1 MSYNPF
7 TLENK
12 TVIVTGAS
20 SGIGRQCA
28 IDCSKM
34 GARIIMVARNKER
47 LNETLSQMDGDN
59 HIMEVVDLSQL
70 DNISPMFTSILEKVG
85 KVDGL
90 VHSAGMEK
98 TSPLKLL
105 KPEDYDQVMRVNA
118 LSAFE
123 MCRYLSNK
131 KYCNESASLVFIS
144 SITAVVGRS
153 GVTAYS
159 ASKGALVA
167 ATRSMALE
175 LASKKIRV
183 NCISPGT
190 ILTPLMQNYLA
201 TLTEEQYAKRVS
213 GFPLGLGKTTDISN
227 ACIYLLSDA
236 SQWVT
241 GQNIV
246 VDGGYTI
253 Q

>member
-1 MSYNPF
+1 MYNPF

-12 TVIVTGAS
+12 TIIVTGAS

-28 IDCSKM
+28 IDCSKV
-34 GARIIMVARNKER
+34 GARVIMVARNEER
-47 LNETLSQMDGDN
+47 LHETLSQMDGDN
-59 HIMEVVDLSQL
+59 HLVEIVDLSQL
-70 DNISPMFTSILEKVG
+70 ENIITLFSSVLEKVG

-90 VHSAGMEK
+90 IHSAGMEK
-98 TSPLKLL
+98 TAPLKLL
-105 KPEDYDQVMRVNA
+105 KPEDYDQVMRTNT

-123 MCRYLSNK
+123 MCRFLSNK
-131 KYCNESASLVFIS
+131 KYCNEGASLVFIA
-144 SITAVVGRS
+144 SITAVVGRA

-190 ILTPLMQNYLA
+190 ILTPLMQNYLS
-201 TLTEEQYAKRVS
+201 TLTEEQYTKRIS
-213 GFPLGLGKTTDISN
+213 GFPLGLGEPSDISN

-236 SQWVT
+236 SHWMT
-241 GQNIV
+241 GQNLI
-246 VDGGYTI
+246 VDGGYTM